1 MTQLLDDLRAL
12 DALFSDESK
21 WKKGVYAR
29 DARGTQVGSRCV
41 DAVCWCLAGGR
52 LTVSRGDMKRDQAL
66 VAALC
71 DALPQGTSTSTYI
84 DWQDDPCR
92 QFSEIKSLIARAI
105 ATEEGRVTDAI
116 LETFDPDFADSF
128 ERGQA

>member
-21 WKKGVYAR
+21 WTKGVYAR
-29 DARGTQVGSRCV
+29 DASGKPANPRGAG
-41 DAVCWCLAGGR
+41 AVCWCLYGARIVVTCGDTGR
-52 LTVSRGDMKRDQAL
+52 DKAL
-66 VAALC
+66 SGPLNG
-71 DALPQGTSTSTYI
+71 ALPQGVLVGYA